1 VPIRSFS
8 SPRSPALQRFA
19 PVFTLA
25 AVYVCAGSILRAL
38 LWWQF
43 GRVADVS
50 AATLAWIIPVG
61 LINDLVES
69 AYLLLPLSLYI
80 GLMPDRWYRSRP
92 ARAVLAFGSA
102 VTLTAMTFLCFI
114 EYYFFQEFD
123 ARFNLVAVDYLV
135 YPTEVIGDIRDAY
148 PVGSVLLLAAVSGLT
163 FTWWL
168 RRRLVPPR
176 LPVVRIK
183 RRMSPALAQVAAVG
197 LAFAF
202 FSTDSLTRSDNRVA
216 NEIAANGA
224 MSFFRAARTS
234 ELPYTAYYATRDSRK
249 NFQVLTSYLARTG
262 GRLTALGDGRLNR
275 RFAADPRG
283 LGKLNVVVV
292 AEESFGA
299 EFSKLYGSEQDLTP
313 NFDRYARQALWFRH
327 MYASGTR
334 TVRGLEAIATSFP
347 PIPSVSILRRPRNEG
362 IATWGSVMRR
372 HGYDASFLY
381 GGYGYFDNM
390 NYFFENNGF
399 SVLDRNDMERVR
411 FENIWG
417 VSDEDLF
424 DRALAYYDE
433 RHSTGKAFFS
443 LVMTTSNHK
452 PFTFRDGV
460 PGVPAS
466 GGGRAAGVRYA
477 DFALGYFLDEARK
490 RGWFHDTLFVVVADH
505 GARVYGKA
513 EIPLRQY
520 EIPMMFYAPAH
531 LARGMIETLTTQI
544 DIAPT
549 VLGLLGLEY
558 EAPFFGTNVLACAPC
573 ERVALFSHNH
583 DVAAFRDGKLA
594 VLGLGKREQV
604 LAYDRALDSY
614 RRVAP
619 DPQLLNLTIA
629 IYQTA
634 YEQFQAHTYE

>member
-1 VPIRSFS
+1 MNRA
-8 SPRSPALQRFA
+8 ALQRFA
-19 PVFTLA
+19 PVYTLA
-25 AVYVCAGSILRAL
+25 ATYACAGAILRAL
-38 LWWQF
+38 LWLQF
-43 GRVADVS
+43 GRPSDVS
-50 AATLAWIIPVG
+50 LASLVWILPAG
-61 LINDLVES
+61 LINDLVAS

-80 GLMPDRWYRSRP
+80 ALLPDRWYRSRP
-92 ARAVLAFGSA
+92 ARTLLALGSIA
-102 VTLTAMTFLCFI
+102 TLAAMAFLCFI

-123 ARFNLVAVDYLV
+123 ARLNLVAYDYLV

-148 PVGSVLLLAAVSGLT
+148 PVGPVLALASATGGVL
-163 FTWWL
+163 FWWL
-168 RRRLVPPR
+168 RDRLLPR
-176 LPVVRIK
+176 PLPVVRLK
-183 RRMSPALAQVAAVG
+183 HRAFPAALHAAVAAV
-197 LAFAF
+197 AAIM
-202 FSTDSLTRSDNRVA
+202 FSTSALARSDNRVA
-216 NEIAANGA
+216 NEIAANGTS
-224 MSFFRAARTS
+224 SFFRAARTS
-234 ELPYTAYYATRDSRK
+234 ELPYTAYYSTRDPRE
-249 NFQVLTSYLARTG
+249 NFQVLTAYLAHTG
-262 GRLTALGDGRLNR
+262 GRLTAVGRHRLNR
-275 RFAADPRG
+275 RFPADPRG
-283 LGKLNVVVV
+283 LGKVNVVVI

-299 EFSKLYGSEQDLTP
+299 EFSRLYGSEHDLTP
-313 NFDRYARQALWFRH
+313 NFDRYARQGVWFRH

-347 PIPSVSILRRPRNEG
+347 PIPSVSILRRPHNER

-390 NYFFENNGF
+390 NYFFANNGYT
-399 SVLDRNDMERVR
+399 VLDRNDIERVR
-411 FENIWG
+411 FENVWG

-433 RHSTGKAFFS
+433 RHAAGKPFFS

-452 PFTFRDGV
+452 PFTFREGV
-460 PGVPAS
+460 PGVPAQ

-477 DFALGYFLDEARK
+477 DFALGYFFAEARK

-520 EIPMMFYAPAH
+520 EIPMLFYAPAH
-531 LARGMIETLTTQI
+531 LAPRPIETMTTQI

-558 EAPFFGTNVLACAPC
+558 EAPFFGTNVLACGMC

-583 DVAAFRDGKLA
+583 DVAGFRDGKLA
-594 VLGLGKREQV
+594 VLGLGRREQV
-604 LAYDRALDSY
+604 LLYDRARDSY
-614 RRVAP
+614 RPTRP
-619 DPQLLNLTIA
+619 DRELLDLTIA

>member
-1 VPIRSFS
+1 
-8 SPRSPALQRFA
+8 
-19 PVFTLA
+19 
-25 AVYVCAGSILRAL
+25 
-38 LWWQF
+38 
-43 GRVADVS
+43 
-50 AATLAWIIPVG
+50 
-61 LINDLVES
+61 
-69 AYLLLPLSLYI
+69 
-80 GLMPDRWYRSRP
+80 
-92 ARAVLAFGSA
+92 
-102 VTLTAMTFLCFI
+102 
-114 EYYFFQEFD
+114 
-123 ARFNLVAVDYLV
+123 
-135 YPTEVIGDIRDAY
+135 
-148 PVGSVLLLAAVSGLT
+148 
-163 FTWWL
+163 
-168 RRRLVPPR
+168 
-176 LPVVRIK
+176 
-183 RRMSPALAQVAAVG
+183 
-197 LAFAF
+197 
-202 FSTDSLTRSDNRVA
+202 
-216 NEIAANGA
+216 
-224 MSFFRAARTS
+224 
-234 ELPYTAYYATRDSRK
+234 
-249 NFQVLTSYLARTG
+249 
-262 GRLTALGDGRLNR
+262 
-275 RFAADPRG
+275 
-283 LGKLNVVVV
+283 
-292 AEESFGA
+292 
-299 EFSKLYGSEQDLTP
+299 
-313 NFDRYARQALWFRH
+313 

-362 IATWGSVMRR
+362 IATWGGVMRR

-390 NYFFENNGF
+390 TYFFENNGF
-399 SVLDRNDMERVR
+399 NVLDRSDMERVR

-433 RHSTGKAFFS
+433 RHSAGKPFFS

-452 PFTFRDGV
+452 PFTFREGV

-477 DFALGYFLDEARK
+477 DFSLGYFLDEARK
-490 RGWFHDTLFVVVADH
+490 HAWFDDTLFVVVADH

-513 EIPLRQY
+513 DIPLRQY

-531 LARGMIETLTTQI
+531 LPPEMIETLTTQI

-594 VLGLGKREQV
+594 VLGLGKSQQV

-614 RRVAP
+614 RAVAS
-619 DPQLLNLTIA
+619 DAQLLNLTIA

>member
-1 VPIRSFS
+1 VISSLSSSRSAALRRFS
-8 SPRSPALQRFA
+8 
-19 PVFTLA
+19 PVYTLA
-25 AVYVCAGSILRAL
+25 AAYVCAGALLRAL

-43 GRVADVS
+43 GRAADVS
-50 AATLAWIIPVG
+50 VATLAWVVPAG
-61 LINDLVES
+61 MLNDLVQS

-80 GLMPDRWYRSRP
+80 ALLPDRWHRSRA
-92 ARAVLAFGSA
+92 ARAVLALGSA
-102 VTLTAMTFLCFI
+102 MTLAAMTFLCFI

-148 PVGSVLLLAAVSGLT
+148 PVGPVLLLAAVSGLT
-163 FTWWL
+163 FCWWL
-168 RRRLVPPR
+168 RGRLLPPR

-183 RRMSPALAQVAAVG
+183 RRLGPALAQVVAVG
-197 LAFAF
+197 LALAF

-234 ELPYTAYYATRDSRK
+234 ELPYTEYYATRDSRK
-249 NFQVLTSYLARTG
+249 NFEVLTSYLARTG
-262 GRLTALGDGRLNR
+262 GRLTALGHKRLNR

-283 LGKLNVVVV
+283 LGRLNVAVV

-299 EFSKLYGSEQDLTP
+299 EFSRLYGSEQDLTP
-313 NFDRYARQALWFRH
+313 NFDRYAQQALWFRH

-347 PIPSVSILRRPRNEG
+347 PIPSVSILRRPHNES

-372 HGYDASFLY
+372 QGYDASFLY

-390 NYFFENNGF
+390 NYFFTNNGF
-399 SVLDRNDMERVR
+399 TVLDRNDIARER

-424 DRALAYYDE
+424 DRALAYYDQ
-433 RHSTGKAFFS
+433 RHAAGKPFFS

-477 DFALGYFLDEARK
+477 DFALGYFLEEARK
-490 RGWFHDTLFVVVADH
+490 RDWFSKTLFVVVADH

-531 LARGMIETLTTQI
+531 LAPGMIETLTTQI

-573 ERVALFSHNH
+573 EQVALFSHNH

-594 VLGLGKREQV
+594 VLGLGQRQHV

-614 RRVAP
+614 HAVAS
-619 DPQLLNLTIA
+619 DPQLLELTIA

>member
-1 VPIRSFS
+1 MNRSIS
-8 SPRSPALQRFA
+8 SVLQRFA
-19 PVFTLA
+19 PVYTLA
-25 AVYVCAGSILRAL
+25 SAFVCLGMVLRVL

-43 GRVADVS
+43 GRASEVS
-50 AATLAWIIPVG
+50 AAALAWIVPAG
-61 LINDLVES
+61 LINDAVQS

-80 GLMPDRWYRSRP
+80 ALMPDRWYRSGP
-92 ARAVLAFGSA
+92 ARLVLIAGS
-102 VTLTAMTFLCFI
+102 VLTLAAMTFLCFI
-114 EYYFFQEFD
+114 EYYFFEEFD

-148 PVGSVLLLAAVSGLT
+148 PVGPVLVLAAVAGAT
-163 FTWWL
+163 FFWWL
-168 RRRLVPPR
+168 RDNLLPQR
-176 LPVVRIK
+176 LPAVRFK
-183 RRMSPALAQVAAVG
+183 HRVAPAVLQVALVAVALG
-197 LAFAF
+197 L
-202 FSTDSLTRSDNRVA
+202 FSADSLSRSENRVA

-234 ELPYTAYYATRDSRK
+234 ELPYSAYYATHDSRK
-249 NFQVLTSYLARTG
+249 NFQVLAAYLARTG
-262 GRLTALGDGRLNR
+262 GRLTALARGRLNR
-275 RFAADPRG
+275 RFPANPRG
-283 LGKLNVVVV
+283 LGRLNVIVV

-313 NFDRYARQALWFRH
+313 NFDRHARQAVWFRH

-347 PIPSVSILRRPRNEG
+347 PIPSVSILRRPGNEG
-362 IATWGSVMRR
+362 IATWGNVMRR
-372 HGYDASFLY
+372 HGYDVSFLY

-390 NYFFENNGF
+390 NYFFANNGF
-399 SVLDRNDMERVR
+399 TVLDRNDIERVR

-424 DRALAYYDE
+424 DRALDFYDA
-433 RHSTGKAFFS
+433 RHASGKPFFS

-452 PFTFRDGV
+452 PFTFREGV
-460 PGVPAS
+460 PGVPAH

-477 DFALGYFLDEARK
+477 DFALGYFLDRARE
-490 RGWFHDTLFVVVADH
+490 RDWFRDTLFVVVADH
-505 GARVYGKA
+505 GARVYGKS

-520 EIPMMFYAPAH
+520 EIPLMFYAPAH
-531 LARGMIETLTTQI
+531 LDPRRIETMTTQI

-558 EAPFFGTNVLACAPC
+558 EAPFFGTNVLACGQC

-583 DVAAFRDGKLA
+583 EVAAFRDGKLA
-594 VLGLGKREQV
+594 VLGLGRRQRV
-604 LAYDRALDSY
+604 LAYDVARDSFHPAALDSK
-614 RRVAP
+614 
-619 DPQLLNLTIA
+619 LLDLTIA

>member
-1 VPIRSFS
+1 VLR
-8 SPRSPALQRFA
+8 RFA
-19 PVFTLA
+19 PVYTLA
-25 AVYVCAGSILRAL
+25 GAYACAGAILRAL

-43 GRVADVS
+43 GRAADVS
-50 AATLAWIIPVG
+50 ATTLAWILPVG
-61 LINDLVES
+61 LINDLVAS
-69 AYLLLPLSLYI
+69 AYLLLPLSAYI
-80 GLMPDRWYRSRP
+80 ALMPDRWYRSRP
-92 ARAVLAFGSA
+92 GRASIALGSVMSLA
-102 VTLTAMTFLCFI
+102 AMTFLCFI

-148 PVGSVLLLAAVSGLT
+148 PVGPVLLLAIVSGLT
-163 FTWWL
+163 FFWWL
-168 RRRLVPPR
+168 RGRLLPPR

-183 RRMSPALAQVAAVG
+183 RRLGPALAQLVVVG
-197 LAFAF
+197 LALAF

-224 MSFFRAARTS
+224 MSFVRAARTS
-234 ELPYTAYYATRDSRK
+234 DLPYSAYYATRDSRK

-262 GRLTALGDGRLNR
+262 GRLTALGRKRLNR

-283 LGKLNVVVV
+283 LGRLNVVVV

-299 EFSKLYGSEQDLTP
+299 EFSRLYGSEHDLTP
-313 NFDRYARQALWFRH
+313 NFDRYAQRALWFRH

-433 RHSTGKAFFS
+433 RHGAGKPFFS

-460 PGVPAS
+460 PGVPAR

-531 LARGMIETLTTQI
+531 LTPGMIETLTTQI

-583 DVAAFRDGKLA
+583 DVAAFREGKLA
-594 VLGLGKREQV
+594 VLGLGKREQM

>member
-1 VPIRSFS
+1 MSIRSFS

-25 AVYVCAGSILRAL
+25 AAYVCAGAILRLL

-61 LINDLVES
+61 VINDLVES

-80 GLMPDRWYRSRP
+80 ALLPDRWYRSRP
-92 ARAVLAFGSA
+92 ARAVLALGSA
-102 VTLTAMTFLCFI
+102 VTLAAMTFLCFI

-168 RRRLVPPR
+168 RRRLVPPP

-183 RRMSPALAQVAAVG
+183 RRMGPALAQVAVVG
-197 LAFAF
+197 LALAF

-216 NEIAANGA
+216 NEIGANGA

-234 ELPYTAYYATRDSRK
+234 ELPYTAYYPTRDSRK

-262 GRLTALGDGRLNR
+262 GRLTALKHGRLNR

-299 EFSKLYGSEQDLTP
+299 EFSKLYGSAQDLTP
-313 NFDRYARQALWFRH
+313 NFDRYAQQALWFRH

-362 IATWGSVMRR
+362 IANWGGVMRR
-372 HGYDASFLY
+372 HGYDVSFLY

-390 NYFFENNGF
+390 TYFFENNGF
-399 SVLDRNDMERVR
+399 SVLDRSDIERVR

-433 RHSTGKAFFS
+433 RHAAGKPFFS

-460 PGVPAS
+460 PGVPAN

-490 RGWFHDTLFVVVADH
+490 RDWFHDTLFVVVADH

-520 EIPMMFYAPAH
+520 EIPMMFYAPTH
-531 LARGMIETLTTQI
+531 LPPAMIETLTTQI

-558 EAPFFGTNVLACAPC
+558 EAPFFGTNVLACTPC

-594 VLGLGKREQV
+594 VLGLGRREQV

-614 RRVAP
+614 RPIAP
-619 DPQLLNLTIA
+619 DAQLLNLTVA